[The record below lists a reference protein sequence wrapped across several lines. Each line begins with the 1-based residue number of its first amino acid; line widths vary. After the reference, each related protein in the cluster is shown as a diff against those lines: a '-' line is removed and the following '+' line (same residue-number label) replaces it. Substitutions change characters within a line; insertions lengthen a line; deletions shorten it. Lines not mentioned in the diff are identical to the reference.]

1 MIDAIGRIESKI
13 SEQDI
18 YIVRGFLNEVKRTRD
33 VTYLLRLYTAETGFY
48 RLLNEAIATNASAMD
63 RVKLKESSWAMCF
76 ACIVSRDT
84 SLDQLRWA
92 GDGTTIVTYR
102 GMYVSETDLSKYK
115 TGEKIMNRSFL
126 STSKDRRVAEN
137 FLNNRVIVD
146 KLAVLCIY
154 MIKDKRAALDIH
166 SISQFPDEQEVLI
179 VPWMAFVVKRKEH
192 NNLMEIDLEQ
202 CSIENDT

>member
-1 MIDAIGRIESKI
+1 MNALEDPHKLSRIRRPRLSSPGRGL
-13 SEQDI
+13 
-18 YIVRGFLNEVKRTRD
+18 RGV
-33 VTYLLRLYTAETGFY
+33 AP
-48 RLLNEAIATNASAMD
+48 
-63 RVKLKESSWAMCF
+63 
-76 ACIVSRDT
+76 
-84 SLDQLRWA
+84 
-92 GDGTTIVTYR
+92 
-102 GMYVSETDLSKYK
+102 KYK

-146 KLAVLCIY
+146 KIAVLCIY